1 VECKHCTGK
10 FVSIRFDNRAQ
21 NLQLLLPV
29 TLEINRSK
37 LEEAASLT
45 IDIAALCAVACACCW
60 LLAAVDVA
68 VQRLAMYPSAAVPN
82 VRPADMTVYAM
93 VNVAVHGKRG
103 WHIIPHADHVRGES
117 FPRVYWVAACLR
129 HCVHGAS
136 IGLGGLVFDGVIFSA
151 TLLGCRRGKGVH
163 HAAGREPL
171 LKGGA
176 AGLQTKLAAGGA
188 GAEVV
193 VHAGKSSRKRQ
204 ATPIH
209 RAVSSGDSA
218 GLRSLLSVASK
229 EAIDA
234 GDEQGYTAL
243 HVAAS
248 SGHVPCAKLLLQA
261 GCATS
266 LRNGEGMT
274 AWDIASSL
282 GHEAVLQLK
291 HS

>member
-1 VECKHCTGK
+1 
-10 FVSIRFDNRAQ
+10 
-21 NLQLLLPV
+21 
-29 TLEINRSK
+29 
-37 LEEAASLT
+37 
-45 IDIAALCAVACACCW
+45 
-60 LLAAVDVA
+60 
-68 VQRLAMYPSAAVPN
+68 M
-82 VRPADMTVYAM
+82 
-93 VNVAVHGKRG
+93 
-103 WHIIPHADHVRGES
+103 
-117 FPRVYWVAACLR
+117 
-129 HCVHGAS
+129 HGAS

-176 AGLQTKLAAGGA
+176 AAGLQTNLLAAAGGA
-188 GAEVV
+188 AGAGVV
-193 VHAGKSSRKRQ
+193 VHAGQSSRKRQ